1 MKDEE
6 IKKEEKMKDEEIKK
20 EENVKDEDMSKKEN
34 IKEEKNIEGDPER
47 TEKKKILDIAKYFA
61 HRYNL
66 PLNEGEDYQ
75 ENEVYGTYV
84 TQIKRIMKKVPK
96 DGENLW
102 DFIKEDKKARM
113 ISINDFI
120 LNCFPEWEIYIKKKH
135 LDEMERN
142 SDAYQSFFEDKRL
155 YDTLTVD
162 KILNDKQNELLE
174 CINNYY
180 EEGYNDPDNQGY
192 VPIEYRKDD
201 EKVKLKGYGF
211 MIEAIY
217 NIFYSR
223 FKWDLLAEH
232 MTLEANRSDEYNTPP
247 TNEEM
252 IAILSL
258 NDFENYTV
266 EKSDIKKILNKLADM

>member
-1 MKDEE
+1 MKD
-6 IKKEEKMKDEEIKK
+6 EEKMKDEEIKK
-20 EENVKDEDMSKKEN
+20 EENV
-34 IKEEKNIEGDPER
+34 KEEKNIEGDPER

-66 PLNEGEDYQ
+66 PLNDGEDYQ

-84 TQIKRIMKKVPK
+84 TQIKRIMQKTNKN
-96 DGENLW
+96 GEKLW
-102 DFIKEDKKARM
+102 NFIKEDNKARR

-120 LNCFPEWEIYIKKKH
+120 FNCFPEWEIYIKKKH
-135 LDEMERN
+135 LDEMEQN
-142 SDAYQSFFEDKRL
+142 SDAYQSFLDDKRL
-155 YDTLTVD
+155 YETLRMD
-162 KILNDKQNELLE
+162 EIIKDKQTELLE
-174 CINNYY
+174 YINNYY
-180 EEGYNDPDNQGY
+180 EEGYSNPDNQEY
-192 VPIEYRKDD
+192 APIEYRKDD

-217 NIFYSR
+217 NIFYSG

-247 TNEEM
+247 TKDETKAVE
-252 IAILSL
+252 SL
-258 NDFENYTV
+258 KNYRNYTA